1 MINLKIIEVLKM
13 ERYTM
18 RSKIP
23 KRVLQIIRSGFTY
36 AFVR

>member
-1 MINLKIIEVLKM
+1 MINLKIIAVLKM

-18 RSKIP
+18 RSKIS
-23 KRVLQIIRSGFTY
+23 KRVLQITRSGFTY

>member
-1 MINLKIIEVLKM
+1 MINLKITAVLKR
-13 ERYTM
+13 ERYTV

-23 KRVLQIIRSGFTY
+23 KRVLQITRSDFTY

>member
-1 MINLKIIEVLKM
+1 MINLKIIAVLKM

-23 KRVLQIIRSGFTY
+23 KRVLQITRSVFTY